1 MDMGGMNMS
10 MGGMSGMGGMGMDS
24 GHGHSHSHMGSGHG
38 ADSAP
43 ACRISMLLNF
53 NTIDACFLSPN
64 WHIRSK
70 GMFAGSIIGIFFL
83 CVLIELIRRLGRE
96 FDRWLVKRAG
106 ATSCGGEVSSVA
118 EYGKDGGQGGLLNVR
133 TAAARYVPS
142 WPHQILRG
150 FIYGS
155 QFTAAFFVML
165 LGMYFNVIVLIFIFL
180 GQTVGYM
187 LFGRDT
193 CGGGFDYAAQ
203 GRCC

>member
-1 MDMGGMNMS
+1 MDMGNM
-10 MGGMSGMGGMGMDS
+10 GMGMGMGMDS
-24 GHGHSHSHMGSGHG
+24 GHNHSHMNMGSGHG
-38 ADSAP
+38 ADSGH

-53 NTIDACFLSPN
+53 NTVDACFLSPN

-106 ATSCGGEVSSVA
+106 VNSTCGELSSVA
-118 EYGKDGGQGGLLNVR
+118 EYGKDGAQGGAVVR
-133 TAAARYVPS
+133 VAPRYVPS

-193 CGGGFDYAAQ
+193 CGGGFDFGAQ